1 MEAALF
7 VLVNS
12 CGNRYNPLMAW
23 CQFTHILSVPKGV
36 IWLLLAATAE
46 VPPTVGSACFSYP
59 FFSSPPS
66 ASQVLLSLNLN
77 GSSFLFPPY
86 H

>member
-1 MEAALF
+1 
-7 VLVNS
+7 
-12 CGNRYNPLMAW
+12 MAW

-46 VPPTVGSACFSYP
+46 VPPVVGSACFNCP
-59 FFSSPPS
+59 LCSSPPS
-66 ASQVLLSLNLN
+66 ASQVLLGLNLN
-77 GSSFLFPPY
+77 GSSFLSPPY